1 MAGLVVVGQ
10 SKVKDAVQKA
20 VTNAVRETSKDLD
33 VDPKEFDQ
41 LAPPYGQEGAGRC
54 CAPSAPP
61 PARGDRI
68 PGQPGRYRVTLSACS
83 VSMSMDTASISA
95 RWVKAC
101 GKFPRCW
108 PVVASISSA

>member
-54 CAPSAPP
+54 CASSPLRL
-61 PARGDRI
+61 PAGT
-68 PGQPGRYRVTLSACS
+68 GS
-83 VSMSMDTASISA
+83 
-95 RWVKAC
+95 
-101 GKFPRCW
+101 
-108 PVVASISSA
+108 PVNPIAIV